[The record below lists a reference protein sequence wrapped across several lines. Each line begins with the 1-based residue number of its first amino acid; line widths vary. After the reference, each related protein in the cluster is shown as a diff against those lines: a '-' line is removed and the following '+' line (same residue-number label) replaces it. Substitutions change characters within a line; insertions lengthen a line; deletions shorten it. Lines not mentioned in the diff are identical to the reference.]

1 MTEATRLSKLLFPCT
16 GGNIGRVEGTTRP
29 NPKVA

>member
-1 MTEATRLSKLLFPCT
+1 MTEATRISNGLFPCT
-16 GGNIGRVEGTTRP
+16 GGDIGRVEGTTRP